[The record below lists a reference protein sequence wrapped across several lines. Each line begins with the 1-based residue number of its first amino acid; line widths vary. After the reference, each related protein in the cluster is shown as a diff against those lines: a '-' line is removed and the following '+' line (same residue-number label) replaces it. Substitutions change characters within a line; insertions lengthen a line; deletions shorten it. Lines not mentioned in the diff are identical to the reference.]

1 MPAEH
6 VPSVLS
12 DILKYQRNT
21 KLVVDIS
28 KEVYNKVGVKE
39 LVEVFE

>member
-1 MPAEH
+1 MSQGQNIPPEYMKNYIANKLPAEH

-21 KLVVDIS
+21 ELVV
-28 KEVYNKVGVKE
+28 
-39 LVEVFE
+39 